1 MTVIADNKKRVT
13 LPDAK
18 PGDRFDLQFTAE
30 GSVVLRKLEPV
41 KRSVTYVKKDGLLL
55 ARTNQPITMTETRA
69 GIDKFA
75 L

>member
-18 PGDRFDLQFTAE
+18 PGDRFDLQFAPD
-30 GSVVLRKLEPV
+30 GSVVLRRLEPV
-41 KRSVTYVKKDGLLL
+41 KRSVTYVKRKGLLL
-55 ARTNQPITMTETRA
+55 ARTDQPINWTETREA
-69 GIDKFA
+69 IDKYA